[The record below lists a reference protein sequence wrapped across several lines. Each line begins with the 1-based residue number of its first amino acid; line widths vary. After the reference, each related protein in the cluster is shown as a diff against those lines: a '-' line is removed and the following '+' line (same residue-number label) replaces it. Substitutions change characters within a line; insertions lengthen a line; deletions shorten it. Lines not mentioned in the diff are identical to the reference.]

1 MMAVLPWEAVML
13 LSEVPPREGR
23 DVAKKEWRR
32 RCCGLASKG
41 DSLEDLLED
50 FAGAVAFLSQRRCGG
65 YGTMGG
71 NWQALLWGLGT
82 KLAGGAVF
90 GAGSVCWGLMQITK
104 NLFYATSNFPRIY
117 Q

>member
-1 MMAVLPWEAVML
+1 ML
-13 LSEVPPREGR
+13 LSEVLPREGR
-23 DVAKKEWRR
+23 DVANEEWRR

-41 DSLEDLLED
+41 DSLEDLPKD
-50 FAGAVAFLSQRRCGG
+50 FAGASAFLSQWRCGSS
-65 YGTMGG
+65 GTMGG
-71 NWQALLWGLGT
+71 NWRALLRGLGT

-104 NLFYATSNFPRIY
+104 KLFYATSNFPRIY